1 MGDES
6 VAMSAQRLVLDW
18 DGTVT
23 ERDTLH
29 LVLQEFGDVEIYERA
44 ESELGRTMTLNEV
57 ISAEFATVTAPL
69 EVVVAWLLEHV
80 RIRPGFAEL
89 ARAHRP
95 LVVSSG
101 FHELIEPLLE
111 REGLLDAVELR
122 ANRVEARPD
131 GWRAHF
137 RVADRCEACGE
148 PCKRGDL
155 PSGAEVVYAGDGHSD
170 LCASLA
176 ADRVF
181 ATGDLAGWLEA
192 RRVPF
197 TPLTDFF
204 QLANE
209 IVTPPS

>member
-1 MGDES
+1 MTEPMR
-6 VAMSAQRLVLDW
+6 VVLDW
-18 DGTVT
+18 DGTIA
-23 ERDTLH
+23 EHDTLD
-29 LVLQEFGDVEIYERA
+29 LVLQEFGDPEIYARVEG
-44 ESELGRTMTLNEV
+44 ELGRTLTLNEV
-57 ISAEFATVTAPL
+57 IAQEFETVTAPFE
-69 EVVVAWLLEHV
+69 EVVPWLLERV
-80 RIRPGFAEL
+80 RIRQGFAEL

-101 FHELIEPLLE
+101 FHELIEPVLE

-122 ANRVEARPD
+122 ANSVEPRLD

-137 RVADRCEACGE
+137 RVAGRCEACGE

-155 PSGAEVVYAGDGHSD
+155 PSEVEVVYAGDSHSD
-170 LCASLA
+170 LCAALA

-181 ATGDLAGWLEA
+181 ATGNLARWLEE